1 MRSSEGHFHHSVDL
15 PELCSIEHGHASHQ
29 ETDEVESCD
38 DHLKWSRA
46 VRRSGYGLDVDNE
59 RKMLQV
65 ARQIGEQRDIR
76 VVKTFIGAHAVPAEF
91 TDDAV
96 SISA

>member
-1 MRSSEGHFHHSVDL
+1 MRAICIIPLICPSSVRPCLS
-15 PELCSIEHGHASHQ
+15 SH
-29 ETDEVESCD
+29 VM
-38 DHLKWSRA
+38 
-46 VRRSGYGLDVDNE
+46 RRSGYGLDVDNE

-76 VVKTFIGAHAVPAEF
+76 VVKTFLGAHAVPAEF

-96 SISA
+96 SISAELRPQGFLLVGSGR

>member
-1 MRSSEGHFHHSVDL
+1 M
-15 PELCSIEHGHASHQ
+15 
-29 ETDEVESCD
+29 
-38 DHLKWSRA
+38 
-46 VRRSGYGLDVDNE
+46 RRSGYGLDVDNE

-65 ARQIGEQRDIR
+65 ARQIGEQHDIR